1 MVRPDPRKDAL
12 LGERLARTRRWRGV
26 PLWAVEML
34 TGWPEGGEH
43 TCREILDTLVREA
56 EARSNGRKREQVI
69 RDMRTEKLAKLLRDV
84 SFSVAYLKGKSGTGV
99 WVKNHVAPSETH
111 ESA

>member
-1 MVRPDPRKDAL
+1 MKPDPRKDAL

-34 TGWPEGGEH
+34 TGWPEGSEH
-43 TCREILDTLVREA
+43 TCREILDALVREA
-56 EARSNGRKREQVI
+56 ETRSNGRKREQVI
-69 RDMRTEKLAKLLRDV
+69 RDMRTEKLAKLLYDV
-84 SFSVAYLKGKSGTGV
+84 SFRVSYRKGRAGTGV
-99 WVKNHVAPSETH
+99 WVKNHVAPSERH